1 MRIFENANYDFIG
14 ARKKAYILSGTLIL
28 ISLISFVVRGVELGI
43 DFRGGMEFVVEANQ
57 ELPVAPVRGALSDVL
72 GEEPE
77 VKTFG
82 ENALLIR
89 TSDEGEINT
98 VQAQIMETLTA
109 EYPDANPTLQKTD
122 IVGPRFAEDLK
133 RGALYS
139 VLGSLLVIFVYVL
152 IRFEWRFGATA
163 VAALFHDVIVTLGV
177 FSLLQGI
184 MPFSLQIDQ
193 TIIAAFLTIV
203 GYSINDTVV
212 VFDRIREYSNLY
224 KTMPFPT
231 MVNKA
236 INSTLSRTI
245 ITSATTLFVIVV
257 LFIFGGEVLRGFAFA
272 VGFGIIAGTYST
284 IFVASPLMLELR
296 QRSAK
301 AAV

>member
-14 ARKKAYILSGTLIL
+14 FRKKAYILSGIFIV
-28 ISLISFVVRGVELGI
+28 ISLISFAVRGIEMGI
-43 DFRGGMEFVVEANQ
+43 DFQGGMEFVVEAN
-57 ELPVAPVRGALSDVL
+57 EDLPVAPVRSVLADALGD
-72 GEEPE
+72 EPE

-82 ENALLIR
+82 SNALLIR
-89 TSDEGEINT
+89 TSDDGDINA
-98 VQAQIMETLTA
+98 VQSQILETLAA
-109 EYPDANPTLQKTD
+109 EYPNANPTLQKTD

-163 VAALFHDVIVTLGV
+163 VLALFHDVIVTLGV
-177 FSLLQGI
+177 FSLLQGVL
-184 MPFSLQIDQ
+184 PFSLQIDQ
-193 TIIAAFLTIV
+193 TLIAAFLTIV

-212 VFDRIREYSNLY
+212 IFDRIREYTNLY
-224 KTMPFPT
+224 KTMPYAT
-231 MVNKA
+231 LVNRA

-245 ITSATTLFVIVV
+245 ITSLSTLFVILV

-272 VGFGIIAGTYST
+272 VGFGIIAGSYST
-284 IFVASPLMLELR
+284 IFVAAPLMLELR

>member
-14 ARKKAYILSGTLIL
+14 FRKKAYILSGIFIM
-28 ISLISFVVRGVELGI
+28 ISLISFAVRGIEMGI
-43 DFRGGMEFVVEANQ
+43 DFQGGMEFVVEAN
-57 ELPVAPVRGALSDVL
+57 EDLPVAPVRSVLADALGD
-72 GEEPE
+72 EPE

-82 ENALLIR
+82 SNALLIR
-89 TSDEGEINT
+89 TSDDGDINA
-98 VQAQIMETLTA
+98 VQSQILETLAA
-109 EYPDANPTLQKTD
+109 EYPNANPTLQKTD

-163 VAALFHDVIVTLGV
+163 VLALFHDVIVTLGV
-177 FSLLQGI
+177 FSLLQGVL
-184 MPFSLQIDQ
+184 PFSLQIDQ
-193 TIIAAFLTIV
+193 TLIAAFLTIV

-212 VFDRIREYSNLY
+212 IFDRIREYTNLY
-224 KTMPFPT
+224 KTMPYAT
-231 MVNKA
+231 LVNRA

-245 ITSATTLFVIVV
+245 ITSLSTLFVILV

-272 VGFGIIAGTYST
+272 VGFGIIAGSYST
-284 IFVASPLMLELR
+284 IFVAAPLMLELR

>member
-14 ARKKAYILSGTLIL
+14 FRKKAYILSGIFIV
-28 ISLISFVVRGVELGI
+28 ISLISFAVRGIEMGI
-43 DFRGGMEFVVEANQ
+43 DFRGGMEFVVEANE
-57 ELPVAPVRGALSDVL
+57 ELPVAPVRSVLADALGD
-72 GEEPE
+72 EPE

-82 ENALLIR
+82 SNALLIR
-89 TSDEGEINT
+89 TSDAGDINA
-98 VQAQIMETLTA
+98 VQAQILETLAA
-109 EYPDANPTLQKTD
+109 EYPNANPTLQKTD

-163 VAALFHDVIVTLGV
+163 VLALFHDVIVTLGV
-177 FSLLQGI
+177 FSLLQGVL
-184 MPFSLQIDQ
+184 PFSLQIDQ
-193 TIIAAFLTIV
+193 TLIAAFLTIV

-212 VFDRIREYSNLY
+212 IFDRIREYTNLY
-224 KTMPFPT
+224 KTMPYAT
-231 MVNKA
+231 LVNRA

-245 ITSATTLFVIVV
+245 ITSLSTLFVILV

-272 VGFGIIAGTYST
+272 VGFGIIAGSYST
-284 IFVASPLMLELR
+284 IFVAAPLMLELR